1 MYLTVGNGVFRRR
14 LAELTEFTG
23 ICLLPFEACMLGLE
37 LVYIVFPEIVFR
49 LFIAWHIALQLRQQF
64 VV

>member
-1 MYLTVGNGVFRRR
+1 MYLTVGNVVFRRR
-14 LAELTEFTG
+14 LAETTQFTG
-23 ICLLPFEACMLGLE
+23 ICHRPFEASMLGQE